1 MTQPDTSD
9 ATIPRGL
16 LYMAGSAFFFSI
28 MSVLVKW
35 AGQTLPSQEIV
46 FFRSAGV
53 MALALGHMRIEGIDP
68 WGNNRRLLLVRGLV
82 GFVALSC
89 FYYALTKLPLPD
101 ATLIQYTNPIWTAL
115 LAAIFLGELLGAI
128 EILGLLASLV
138 GVVLIQ
144 QPTFLFGGQSRL
156 PPEAVLVAI
165 CGAIAAAGAYVIVRR
180 LRRTE
185 HPLVVVFY
193 FAFIATILSVP
204 TAAPSARWPTG
215 IEWGILLGIGV
226 VTYLAQVMLTRG
238 LHLEK
243 AGRATAISYLQIVF
257 AFLWGML
264 IFAEYPTVLS
274 VVGAVLIIGSTAGIA
289 WMRARSKSA

>member
-1 MTQPDTSD
+1 
-9 ATIPRGL
+9 
-16 LYMAGSAFFFSI
+16 MAGSAFFFSI

-53 MALALGHMRIEGIDP
+53 MGLALGHLRMEGIDP

-89 FYYALTKLPLPD
+89 FYYALTELPLPD

-115 LAAIFLGELLGAI
+115 LAAIFLGELLGI
-128 EILGLLASLV
+128 VEILGLIASLV

-156 PPEAVLVAI
+156 PPDAVLVAI
-165 CGAIAAAGAYVIVRR
+165 CGAVAAAGAYVIVRR

-185 HPLVVVFY
+185 HTLVVVFY
-193 FAFIATILSVP
+193 FAFIATILSIP
-204 TAAPSARWPTG
+204 TAAPTAQWPTG
-215 IEWGILLGIGV
+215 LEWGILLGIGV

-257 AFLWGML
+257 AFVWGML
-264 IFAEYPTVLS
+264 LFGEYPTSLS
-274 VVGAVLIIGSTAGIA
+274 VVGAVLIIGSTGAIA
-289 WMRARSKSA
+289 WLRSRS